1 MIDRCR
7 DAFSVR
13 LMCQCLNVSPSG
25 YYGWRSRPLSARAQ
39 DNQRLLKRIRWHHAA
54 SDGVLGSPRIWDELR
69 YEGETCSKNR
79 VARLM
84 RVNDIQGIPQRRRWR
99 KKQSSERPDD
109 LRNHLQRDF
118 NADEPNT
125 KWVTDITYIRVD
137 KVWLYLCVVL
147 DLHSKIIVGWSMS
160 HRQDRQLVI
169 QSVLMALWQRQEKT
183 PVILHSDRGCQF
195 TSDEYQRFLKGHN
208 LISSMSAVGSCADN
222 AAVEGFFGQLK
233 RERVNRRHYQTRSEA
248 RADIFDY
255 IKLFH
260 HRNSNPWLRNFLIF
274 SRLRAVQETN
284 GNLCRR

>member
-109 LRNHLQRDF
+109 IRNHLQRDF

-255 IKLFH
+255 IELFH
-260 HRNSNPWLRNFLIF
+260 NPRRRRKLEQINQG
-274 SRLRAVQETN
+274 RLALTQPSVVS
-284 GNLCRR
+284 G

>member
-109 LRNHLQRDF
+109 IRNHLQRDF

-222 AAVEGFFGQLK
+222 AAVEGFSGQLK

-255 IKLFH
+255 IELFH
-260 HRNSNPWLRNFLIF
+260 NPRRRRKLEQINQG
-274 SRLRAVQETN
+274 RLALTQPSVVS
-284 GNLCRR
+284 G

>member
-13 LMCQCLNVSPSG
+13 MMCRCLNVSPSG
-25 YYGWRSRPLSARAQ
+25 YYGWRNRPLSAQAR
-39 DNQRLLKRIRWHHAA
+39 DKQRLLKRIRWHHAE

-84 RVNDIQGIPQRRRWR
+84 RVDDIRGIPQRRRWR
-99 KKQSSERPDD
+99 KKQSSERPDGIQ
-109 LRNHLQRDF
+109 NHLQRDF

-125 KWVTDITYIRVD
+125 KWVTDITYIRVN

-195 TSDEYQRFLKGHN
+195 TGDEYQRFLKGHN

-233 RERVNRRHYQTRSEA
+233 RERVKRRHYQTRSEA

-255 IKLFH
+255 IELFH
-260 HRNSNPWLRNFLIF
+260 NPRRRRKLDQINQG
-274 SRLRAVQETN
+274 RLALTQPSVVA
-284 GNLCRR
+284 G